1 MKILM
6 TSHYTLPHQGGIEI
20 IVEKLS
26 SALAAQGHKIKVVA
40 SRHGQLSPQKI
51 NNREIINISAF
62 DPLRNAG
69 VHYPIFSPALI
80 PIVYRAVRWADII
93 HVQGMLY
100 QNTLLALWLAKLT
113 NKPTVLTEHAGF
125 VQYNRPFFN
134 ITQRIA
140 VDILGRASLTLSRL
154 VVVPDTIVREILV
167 NDLNVP
173 EDKVA
178 QIPLGVDTDAFHPV
192 SATAKKEL
200 RRELNWNNR
209 PKVLFVGNFVAR
221 KRIHLLLDALSDQFD
236 IVLCGEGTPPSPLPE
251 RVRSYPAMGHEK
263 IAKLYQAADVFV
275 IPSSVETF
283 SIVAYEAMA
292 CGLPVIMTENLAHLT
307 VAKSNLVKITSPNSG
322 ALQKQIHILINDPG
336 EIQRL
341 GLASAE
347 WVQKNFSWN
356 KSVNQHI
363 NLYER
368 LLSSDSLL

>member
-20 IVEKLS
+20 IIEKLS
-26 SALAAQGHKIKVVA
+26 SALAARGHEIKVVA
-40 SRHGQLSPQKI
+40 SRHGQLPPQKI
-51 NNREIINISAF
+51 NNREIINVSAF

-93 HVQGMLY
+93 HAQGMLY
-100 QNTLLALWLAKLT
+100 QNTLLALWLAKLS

-134 ITQRIA
+134 KTQRVA
-140 VDILGRASLTLSRL
+140 VDTLGRASLSLSKS

-173 EDKVA
+173 ENKVA
-178 QIPLGVDTDAFHPV
+178 QIPLGVDTDVFHPV
-192 SATAKKEL
+192 STSAKKEL
-200 RRELNWNNR
+200 RRELNWDNR

-221 KRIHLLLDALSDQFD
+221 KRTHLLLDALSDQFD
-236 IVLCGEGTPPSPLPE
+236 VVLCGEGTPPSPLPE
-251 RVRSYPAMGHEK
+251 RVRIYPAMGHER
-263 IAKLYQAADVFV
+263 IVKLYQAADVFV

-292 CGLPVIMTENLAHLT
+292 CGLPVIMTEDLAHLT
-307 VAKSNLVKITSPNSG
+307 VAKSNLVKITPPNSA
-322 ALQKQIHILINDPG
+322 ALQKQIHGLINDPG
-336 EIQRL
+336 EIQRI

-356 KSVNQHI
+356 TSVNQHL

-368 LLSSDSLL
+368 LLAGDSFS